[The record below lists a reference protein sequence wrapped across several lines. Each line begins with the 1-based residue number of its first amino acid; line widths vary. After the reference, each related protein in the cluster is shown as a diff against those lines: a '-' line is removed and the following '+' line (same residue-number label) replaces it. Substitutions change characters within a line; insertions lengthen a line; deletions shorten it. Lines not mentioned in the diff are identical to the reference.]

1 MTHSEFVRLRKNRT
15 RGIDRRDWLRQATT
29 LVTGAAVGGL
39 GQVHAQQQADGSA
52 YLFPG
57 FKGLKVQTS
66 GAAISVVVGGGGPPL
81 LLLHGAPQSHAIW
94 NKIAPDLAKEYT
106 VVAADLRGYG
116 DSSKPADG
124 ANHSTYS
131 KRAMALDQVEVMK
144 HFGFDRFAVVG
155 HDRGARVTHRLALDH
170 PGTVTRAAVLDIVPT
185 HYLFNH
191 VTREVAT
198 AYYHWFFLIRPAPFP
213 ETLISNS
220 IDVYMGDSR
229 GEPQAEFLRCFK
241 NPATVHAM
249 CEDYRAG
256 ASIDLEHDGADLNR
270 KIACPLLVLWG
281 ERGNVGKLFDVMAI
295 WRDRASDVRGK
306 GLPGGHNLQQDV
318 PNETLAEL
326 RAFLR
331 P

>member
-1 MTHSEFVRLRKNRT
+1 
-15 RGIDRRDWLRQATT
+15 
-29 LVTGAAVGGL
+29 VTGAAVGGL
-39 GQVHAQQQADGSA
+39 GQVDAQQSGGSA

-57 FKGLKVQTS
+57 FKALKVQIS
-66 GAAISVVVGGGGPPL
+66 GATINVVVGGSGPPL
-81 LLLHGAPQSHAIW
+81 LLLHGAPQTHAIW
-94 NKIAPDLAKEYT
+94 NKIAPDLARAYT

-124 ANHSTYS
+124 PNHSSYS
-131 KRAMALDQVEVMK
+131 KRAMALDQVEIMK
-144 HFGFDRFAVVG
+144 HFGFGRFAVVG

-170 PGTVTRAAVLDIVPT
+170 PGAVTKAAVLDIVPT

-191 VTREVAT
+191 VTRDVAT
-198 AYYHWFFLIRPAPFP
+198 AYYHWFFLTRPAPFP

-220 IDVYMGDSR
+220 IETYMGDSR

-256 ASIDLEHDGADLNR
+256 ASIDLEHDEADLNR

-281 ERGNVGKLFDVMAI
+281 ERGNVGRLFDVMAI
-295 WRDRASDVRGK
+295 WHERASDVRGK
-306 GLPGGHNLQQDV
+306 GLPGGHNLQQEV

-326 RAFLR
+326 RPFLG
-331 P
+331 

>member
-1 MTHSEFVRLRKNRT
+1 MRSRNDRT
-15 RGIDRRDWLRQATT
+15 RAVDRRDWLRQATA
-29 LVTGAAVGGL
+29 LVGGAAVGGL
-39 GQVHAQQQADGSA
+39 RHAHAQQPADGSA

-57 FKGLKVQTS
+57 FKTSRVQTS
-66 GAAISVVVGGGGPPL
+66 GATINVVAGGGGPPL

-94 NKIAPDLAKEYT
+94 NRIAPDLAREYT

-116 DSSKPADG
+116 DSSKPEG
-124 ANHSTYS
+124 GPNHGNYS
-131 KRAMALDQVEVMK
+131 KRAMALDQVQVMK

-170 PGTVTRAAVLDIVPT
+170 PDVVTKAAVLDIVPT
-185 HYLFNH
+185 HHLYNH
-191 VTREVAT
+191 VTREVAI

-220 IDVYMGDSR
+220 LETYIGAGS

-256 ASIDLEHDGADLNR
+256 ASIDLDHDEADLNR

-281 ERGNVGKLFDVMAI
+281 ERGNVGRLFDVMAI
-295 WRDRASDVRGK
+295 WRERGSDVRGR
-306 GLPGGHNLQQDV
+306 GLPAGHNLQQEL
-318 PNETLAEL
+318 PEQTLAEV
-326 RAFLR
+326 RTFLR
-331 P
+331 S